1 MSLKPIYSLLNIDN
15 KLTKKRIRSQREYNS
30 FEDNYRREANCNFML
45 DLLFLPTAKYG
56 MKFLLVCLDIATRK
70 FDIEPIKDKTSTI
83 VLKAFKKM
91 IKRQYISLPKYS
103 VITDGGSEFKG
114 LFQDYMF
121 NESIFHKTTVR
132 GRHKQLS
139 LIDNLIGQLSKIFND
154 YMNMKEV
161 ETGKVY
167 KNWTE
172 IIPIVREEF
181 NKIREVKLPS
191 KNEFDDR
198 FVNDIRE
205 VKKVI
210 YNKKTGDKIET
221 IEKEFIRP
229 KYKVGQLVYVLLD
242 HPKNALGKN
251 QSSGQFR
258 MGDVRITSERHEI
271 TEIVYMNGNKGPV
284 HRYIVEGFRHV
295 SFSESELRTRL

>member
-15 KLTKKRIRSQREYNS
+15 KLTKKRIRTKEYNS
-30 FEDNYRREANCNFML
+30 FSDNYRREANCNFML

-114 LFQDYMF
+114 LFQDFMYD
-121 NESIFHKTTVR
+121 ESIFHKTTVR
-132 GRHKQLS
+132 GRHKQLA

-172 IIPIVREEF
+172 IIPIVRLEL

-284 HRYIVEGFRHV
+284 HRYIVDGFRHV
-295 SFSESELRTRL
+295 SFTESELRTRL

>member
-15 KLTKKRIRSQREYNS
+15 KLTKKRVRTKEFNS
-30 FEDNYRREANCNFML
+30 FSDNYRLEANCNFML

-56 MKFLLVCLDIATRK
+56 MKFLLVCLDIASRK
-70 FDIEPIKDKTSTI
+70 FDMEPIKDKTSTI

-91 IKRQYISLPKYS
+91 ITRQYISLPKYS

-114 LFQDYMF
+114 LFQDFMYD
-121 NESIFHKTTVR
+121 ESIFHKTTIR
-132 GRHKQLS
+132 GRHKQLA

-172 IIPIVREEF
+172 IIPIVRLEL

-198 FVNDIRE
+198 FVDDIRE
-205 VKKVI
+205 VKKVT

-229 KYKVGQLVYVLLD
+229 KYKVGDLVYVLLD

-271 TEIVYMNGNKGPV
+271 TEIVYMNGKGPV
-284 HRYIVEGFRHV
+284 HRYILDGFRHV
-295 SFSESELRTRL
+295 SFAESELRSRL

>member
-1 MSLKPIYSLLNIDN
+1 
-15 KLTKKRIRSQREYNS
+15 
-30 FEDNYRREANCNFML
+30 
-45 DLLFLPTAKYG
+45 
-56 MKFLLVCLDIATRK
+56 
-70 FDIEPIKDKTSTI
+70 
-83 VLKAFKKM
+83 M

-114 LFQDYMF
+114 LFQDFMYD
-121 NESIFHKTTVR
+121 ESIFHKTTVR

-154 YMNMKEV
+154 YMNMKEI

-172 IIPIVREEF
+172 IIPIVREEL

-191 KNEFDDR
+191 NNEFDDR

-210 YNKKTGDKIET
+210 YTTTGDKIET
-221 IEKEFIRP
+221 IEK
-229 KYKVGQLVYVLLD
+229 
-242 HPKNALGKN
+242 
-251 QSSGQFR
+251 
-258 MGDVRITSERHEI
+258 
-271 TEIVYMNGNKGPV
+271 
-284 HRYIVEGFRHV
+284 
-295 SFSESELRTRL
+295 FSEQIESLRFYFVVKNKSVKEILDYISSVWVEEFGKQRNVSVSSLEKELMVKFFLEKFPDYESLLYI

>member
-15 KLTKKRIRSQREYNS
+15 KLTKKRIRAKEYNS
-30 FEDNYRREANCNFML
+30 FSDNYRREANCNFML

-114 LFQDYMF
+114 LFQDFMYD
-121 NESIFHKTTVR
+121 ESIFHKTTVR
-132 GRHKQLS
+132 GRHKQLA

-154 YMNMKEV
+154 YMNMKEI

-172 IIPIVREEF
+172 IIPIVREEL

-191 KNEFDDR
+191 NNEFDDR
-198 FVNDIRE
+198 FVNDISE
-205 VKKVI
+205 VKKVT

-221 IEKEFIRP
+221 IEKEFIKP

-242 HPKNALGKN
+242 HPKDALGKN

-284 HRYIVEGFRHV
+284 HRYIVDGFHHV
-295 SFSESELRTRL
+295 SFTESELRSRL

>member
-1 MSLKPIYSLLNIDN
+1 
-15 KLTKKRIRSQREYNS
+15 
-30 FEDNYRREANCNFML
+30 ML

-83 VLKAFKKM
+83 VLQAFKKM

-114 LFQDYMF
+114 LFQDFMYD
-121 NESIFHKTTVR
+121 ESIFHKTTVR
-132 GRHKQLS
+132 GRHKQLA

-161 ETGKVY
+161 QTGKVY

-172 IIPIVREEF
+172 IIPIVREEL

-284 HRYIVEGFRHV
+284 HRYIVDGFRHV
-295 SFSESELRTRL
+295 SFAESELRTRL